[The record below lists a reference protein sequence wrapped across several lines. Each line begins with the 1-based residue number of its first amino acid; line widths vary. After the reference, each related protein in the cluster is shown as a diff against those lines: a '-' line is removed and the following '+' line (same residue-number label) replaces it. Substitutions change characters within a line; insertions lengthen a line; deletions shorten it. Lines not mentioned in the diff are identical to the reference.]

1 MRRSFSRR
9 RLLHATG
16 LATATAASLAASSA
30 SAADP
35 NASASLGLV
44 EPPEGQLPFVHGVAS
59 GDPIPDSVILWTRV
73 TPTEEALP
81 GSGVGPA
88 VTVEWE
94 VARDEGMRDVVKRGH
109 AHATADHDHT
119 VHVDPH
125 GLEPDTVYFYRF
137 LVDGASSPIG
147 RTKTAPAANASP
159 DKLTFG
165 VASCANWESGFFS
178 AYRDIAQR
186 ARGGQ
191 LDYMVFL
198 GDYIYEYR
206 SGAYSGFGPVRL
218 HHPAHEIT
226 TLADYRTRYG
236 RYRTDPDLQEAHA
249 ALPWVVVWDDHEIA
263 NDNWAGGAENHSPAT
278 EGSWAARQ
286 SAAMRAYFEW
296 MPVRATA
303 PSEAGHLYR
312 SLTFGDLVEL
322 TMMDLRTYRDEQV
335 SWNPVAFAQEG
346 RSMLGSEQYAW
357 LLGKIETSQA
367 TWKVLGNS
375 VMFAPLNLISL
386 QENSM
391 TAQVAAALT
400 DNITSIPINGDQ
412 WDGYSAERRAL
423 IDALPTHTLF
433 LTGDIHTEWAHAI
446 TTGSRVVGA
455 EMVCA
460 SVSAPNINEALNL
473 RQGNTVSQTAQQL
486 LRAANPHCHHVDL
499 DSHGYSFVTITREEA
514 QMHWLRVEDL
524 LKPGSP
530 VHEAVSMTFKPGVGF
545 VS

>member
-1 MRRSFSRR
+1 
-9 RLLHATG
+9 
-16 LATATAASLAASSA
+16 
-30 SAADP
+30 
-35 NASASLGLV
+35 
-44 EPPEGQLPFVHGVAS
+44 
-59 GDPIPDSVILWTRV
+59 
-73 TPTEEALP
+73 
-81 GSGVGPA
+81 
-88 VTVEWE
+88 
-94 VARDEGMRDVVKRGH
+94 
-109 AHATADHDHT
+109 
-119 VHVDPH
+119 
-125 GLEPDTVYFYRF
+125 
-137 LVDGASSPIG
+137 
-147 RTKTAPAANASP
+147 
-159 DKLTFG
+159 
-165 VASCANWESGFFS
+165 
-178 AYRDIAQR
+178 
-186 ARGGQ
+186 
-191 LDYMVFL
+191 
-198 GDYIYEYR
+198 
-206 SGAYSGFGPVRL
+206 
-218 HHPAHEIT
+218 
-226 TLADYRTRYG
+226 
-236 RYRTDPDLQEAHA
+236 
-249 ALPWVVVWDDHEIA
+249 
-263 NDNWAGGAENHSPAT
+263 
-278 EGSWAARQ
+278 
-286 SAAMRAYFEW
+286 
-296 MPVRATA
+296 
-303 PSEAGHLYR
+303 
-312 SLTFGDLVEL
+312 
-322 TMMDLRTYRDEQV
+322 MDLRTYRDEQV

-346 RSMLGSEQYAW
+346 RSMLGSEQYEW

-486 LRAANPHCHHVDL
+486 LRAANPHCYHVDL

>member
-109 AHATADHDHT
+109 AQATADHDHT

-206 SGAYSGFGPVRL
+206 SPTPVSGRF
-218 HHPAHEIT
+218 ACT
-226 TLADYRTRYG
+226 TQRTRLQRWRITARATDATVPTRTCRKPMQRCPAGPG
-236 RYRTDPDLQEAHA
+236 RYGSVRSACGNPP
-249 ALPWVVVWDDHEIA
+249 AL
-263 NDNWAGGAENHSPAT
+263 
-278 EGSWAARQ
+278 
-286 SAAMRAYFEW
+286 
-296 MPVRATA
+296 
-303 PSEAGHLYR
+303 
-312 SLTFGDLVEL
+312 
-322 TMMDLRTYRDEQV
+322 
-335 SWNPVAFAQEG
+335 
-346 RSMLGSEQYAW
+346 
-357 LLGKIETSQA
+357 
-367 TWKVLGNS
+367 
-375 VMFAPLNLISL
+375 
-386 QENSM
+386 
-391 TAQVAAALT
+391 
-400 DNITSIPINGDQ
+400 
-412 WDGYSAERRAL
+412 
-423 IDALPTHTLF
+423 
-433 LTGDIHTEWAHAI
+433 
-446 TTGSRVVGA
+446 
-455 EMVCA
+455 
-460 SVSAPNINEALNL
+460 
-473 RQGNTVSQTAQQL
+473 
-486 LRAANPHCHHVDL
+486 
-499 DSHGYSFVTITREEA
+499 
-514 QMHWLRVEDL
+514 
-524 LKPGSP
+524 
-530 VHEAVSMTFKPGVGF
+530 
-545 VS
+545 